1 MKECLNKWPAVL
13 LLLCA
18 ACTQADIV
26 SPGPGGS
33 DTEEGVPLH
42 ISRLGLS
49 VETETRG
56 VVTGGPGE
64 EGKTQNPLTAV
75 GVCVTKQKGSG
86 TVSLY
91 DSNVRSQ
98 QFVYDAPGWVLA
110 DGEDPL
116 SLYTEKGTVYAY
128 APAEKSVSLKGAP
141 KVPVMGG
148 VRVSDKQT
156 CSFDDGEGP
165 VVAATD
171 VPWDTDQEDYLYGTG
186 EAAVDRWHSEVSLQ
200 MKHALAKVSF
210 RVQEVEG
217 ETVFSGCR
225 VAKVVLKSNGG
236 GLKKTLSTQ
245 LNLGTG
251 ELEGTTAEVG
261 ELSFSAD
268 GSQREVGS
276 GAVDASEVAIQA
288 FGLVIPVT
296 EVSATLVLTL
306 DDGRTFNMKPAD
318 EDADDAAAGTFTV
331 SWQKGYNYIYRIL
344 LYPQGIL
351 LTDIRV
357 ADWIDGGSHD
367 IGVE

>member
-1 MKECLNKWPAVL
+1 M

-33 DTEEGVPLH
+33 DAEEGVPLR

-56 VVTGGPGE
+56 IVTGGPGE

-128 APAEKSVSLKGAP
+128 APAEKSVSLKGTP
-141 KVPVMGG
+141 KVPVMSG

-165 VVAATD
+165 GGCGDRRTLGYRPGGLPVGDGRSGGRPLAFGGVASDEACAGESQF
-171 VPWDTDQEDYLYGTG
+171 PGTG
-186 EAAVDRWHSEVSLQ
+186 SRRRNGICRL
-200 MKHALAKVSF
+200 
-210 RVQEVEG
+210 
-217 ETVFSGCR
+217 R
-225 VAKVVLKSNGG
+225 VAKVVLKSDGG

-251 ELEGTTAEVG
+251 ELEGMTAEVG

-276 GAVDASEVAIQA
+276 GTVDASEVAIQA

-344 LYPQGIL
+344 LYPQGIQ

-357 ADWIDGGSHD
+357 VDWIDGGSHD